1 MPVNTQHREYEK
13 MKSQWKRI
21 RDAIAG
27 EDAIK
32 EASVEHLPK
41 PAGQDG
47 YDYRQY
53 LKRSL
58 FYGATGRTVQGLVGA
73 IFRKDPIIEVP
84 SRLNPL
90 LENVTLTGL
99 PFANFAK
106 MTVEE
111 TISMGRCGVLVDRP
125 TGENGQA
132 YLRLYPAESIINWRT
147 ANVDGVEMLEQVI
160 LHEERQRPESDG
172 FGTEFYNVYRVLNL
186 TDEGYEVSVY
196 EEGED
201 ANGDMAHTEIE
212 SFEPRKRGERLDY
225 IPFIFIS
232 PNDLT
237 PPCDKSPILDLVN
250 VNLSH
255 YRTQADLEQG
265 NYLTSSPTPYII
277 GQKNAESAAWSI
289 GSGTIWFLSE
299 GASTGMLEYTGAGL
313 SFLEKSLDRKQAM
326 MALLGARL
334 LEEQKRTAEAAET
347 LRIRG
352 SGESSIL
359 SSIADTVSD
368 GLAQALMWM
377 AEWEGFDAT
386 ITVELNKDF
395 MDAKLTPQEL
405 TALVQA
411 WQAGAMGQ
419 ADMLYNLQR
428 GEMLRPDADI
438 EEIRDEI
445 DNETSLD
452 RDDIVDD
459 DDEDD
464 EDLEEIEAVNI
475 AAE

>member
-1 MPVNTQHREYEK
+1 MPVNAQHREYQK
-13 MKSQWKRI
+13 HQLAWKRI
-21 RDAIAG
+21 RDAVSG

-32 EASVEHLPK
+32 DAQIEHLPK
-41 PAGQDG
+41 PAGQDT

-53 LKRSL
+53 LKRAL
-58 FYGATGRTVQGLVGA
+58 FYGASGRTVQGLVGA
-73 IFRKDPIIEVP
+73 IFRKDPIVEVP
-84 SRLNPL
+84 PRMKEV
-90 LENVTLTGL
+90 LENITLTGL
-99 PFANFAK
+99 PFSNFSK
-106 MTVEE
+106 MAVEE
-111 TISMGRCGVLVDRP
+111 TITMGRAGILVDRP
-125 TGENGQA
+125 TAESGQA
-132 YLRLYPAESIINWRT
+132 YMRLYPAESIINWRT
-147 ANVDGVEMLEQVI
+147 ESVDGAEILQQVV
-160 LHEERQRPESDG
+160 LHEERQRPEADG

-186 TDEGYEVSVY
+186 TEEGYSVSVY

-201 ANGDMAHTEIE
+201 QGEAFYSEIE
-212 SFEPRKRGERLDY
+212 TYEPRKKGERLDY

-237 PPCDKSPILDLVN
+237 PPVDKSPIMDLVN

-265 NYLTSSPTPYII
+265 NYLTSSPTPYIV
-277 GQKNAESAAWSI
+277 GQKNAENAAWSI

-326 MALLGARL
+326 MAMLGARL
-334 LEEQKRTAEAAET
+334 LEEQKRSAEAAET

-368 GLAQALMWM
+368 GLAQALSWVS
-377 AEWEGFDAT
+377 EWEGFGESVS
-386 ITVELNKDF
+386 VELNKDF
-395 MDAKLTPQEL
+395 MDAKLTPQEM

-411 WQAGAMGQ
+411 WQAGALGQ
-419 ADMLYNLQR
+419 SDLLYNLQR

-438 EEIRDEI
+438 EDVRDEI
-445 DNETSLD
+445 DAETSLD
-452 RDDIVDD
+452 RNDVV
-459 DDEDD
+459 EDD
-464 EDLEEIEAVNI
+464 EGDEGEETSLLGI

>member
-1 MPVNTQHREYEK
+1 MPVNTQHREYDK

-32 EASVEHLPK
+32 DASVEHLPK

-53 LKRSL
+53 LKRAL
-58 FYGATGRTVQGLVGA
+58 FYGATGRTVQGLIGA

-84 SRLNPL
+84 SRLAPL

-125 TGENGQA
+125 TGESGQA

-147 ANVDGVEMLEQVI
+147 ANVDGVEVLEQVI

-186 TDEGYEVSVY
+186 TEEGYEVSVY

-212 SFEPRKRGERLDY
+212 TFEPRKRGDRLDY

-232 PNDLT
+232 PNDQT

-277 GQKNAESAAWSI
+277 GQKNAENAAWSI

-313 SFLEKSLDRKQAM
+313 SYLEKSLDRKQAM

-334 LEEQKRTAEAAET
+334 LE
-347 LRIRG
+347 
-352 SGESSIL
+352 
-359 SSIADTVSD
+359 
-368 GLAQALMWM
+368 
-377 AEWEGFDAT
+377 
-386 ITVELNKDF
+386 
-395 MDAKLTPQEL
+395 
-405 TALVQA
+405 
-411 WQAGAMGQ
+411 
-419 ADMLYNLQR
+419 
-428 GEMLRPDADI
+428 
-438 EEIRDEI
+438 
-445 DNETSLD
+445 
-452 RDDIVDD
+452 
-459 DDEDD
+459 
-464 EDLEEIEAVNI
+464 
-475 AAE
+475 

>member
-1 MPVNTQHREYEK
+1 MPVNAQHREYEEYK
-13 MKSQWKRI
+13 IQWKRI

-32 EASVEHLPK
+32 KAEIEHLPR

-47 YDYRQY
+47 YDYKQY
-53 LKRSL
+53 LKRGL
-58 FYGATGRTVQGLVGA
+58 FYGASGRTVQGLVGA
-73 IFRKDPIIEVP
+73 IFRKDPILDVP
-84 SRLNPL
+84 SRIEPM
-90 LENVTLTGL
+90 LENITLTGL
-99 PFANFAK
+99 PFSNLAK

-111 TISMGRCGVLVDRP
+111 IISMGRCGVLVDRP
-125 TGENGQA
+125 TSEEGQA

-147 ANVDGVEMLEQVI
+147 INVDGMEKLEQVI
-160 LHEERQRPESDG
+160 LHEERQRAESDG

-201 ANGDMAHTEIE
+201 ANGDLAHTEVE

-237 PPCDKSPILDLVN
+237 PPVDKSPILDLVN

-265 NYLTSSPTPYII
+265 NYLTSSPTPYIV
-277 GQKNAESAAWSI
+277 GQKNAENAAWSI

-313 SFLEKSLDRKQAM
+313 SFLENSLDRKQGM

-334 LEEQKRTAEAAET
+334 LEESKRTAEAAET

-359 SSIADTVSD
+359 SSIADTASD
-368 GLAQALMWM
+368 GLTQALTWA
-377 AEWEGFDAT
+377 AEWEGVDAD
-386 ITVELNKDF
+386 ISVELNKDF
-395 MDAKLTPQEL
+395 MDSKLSPQEL

-411 WQAGAMGQ
+411 WQSGAMGQ

-428 GEMLRPDADI
+428 GEMLRPDINI
-438 EEIRDEI
+438 EDLQDEI
-445 DNETSLD
+445 EQETSLD
-452 RDDIVDD
+452 RNEVVDN
-459 DDEDD
+459 DED
-464 EDLEEIEAVNI
+464 EELTEPVDI